1 MITNYEARCA
11 FASQDQ
17 GITELVQAMKELG
30 LEATIAQTGG
40 FTMCAYIELPDNKYI
55 YANTYGAGLYGED
68 DFIKDIYLNES
79 EGDDLSRTIDVAKG
93 IANWLKENK

>member
-17 GITELVQAMKELG
+17 GITELVQVMKELG

-40 FTMCAYIELPDNKYI
+40 FTMCAYIELPNDKYI
-55 YANTYGAGLYGED
+55 YANREGAG
-68 DFIKDIYLNES
+68 IYDE
-79 EGDDLSRTIDVAKG
+79 EGYEADLVQFDEYQEASVIAKAVAKYIKG
-93 IANWLKENK
+93 E